1 MTPEQRTALYTL
13 AAVVAP
19 LLLAYGIATEEQAG
33 AIGAALVA
41 LVGVL
46 VAFAHRPTKGE

>member
-1 MTPEQRTALYTL
+1 MTPEQRTSLYTL

-19 LLLAYGIATEEQAG
+19 LLLAYGVATESQAA

-41 LVGVL
+41 IVGVI
-46 VAFAHRPTKGE
+46 VAFAHRPTKG

>member
-1 MTPEQRTALYTL
+1 MTPDQRSALYTV

-19 LLLAYGIATEEQAG
+19 LLLAYGVATEEQAA

-41 LVGVL
+41 IVGVL
-46 VAFAHRPTKGE
+46 VAFANRPSKG

>member
-1 MTPEQRTALYTL
+1 MTPERRSALYTL

-19 LLLAYGIATEEQAG
+19 LLLAYGVATEEQAA

-41 LVGVL
+41 IVGVL
-46 VAFAHRPTKGE
+46 VAYAHRPTKG